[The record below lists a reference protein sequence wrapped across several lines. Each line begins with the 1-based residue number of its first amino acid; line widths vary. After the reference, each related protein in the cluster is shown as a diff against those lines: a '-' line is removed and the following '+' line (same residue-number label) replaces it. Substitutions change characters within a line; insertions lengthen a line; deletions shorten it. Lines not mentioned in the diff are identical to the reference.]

1 MGGLHYIS
9 ASTPPA
15 PTDLSACDCI
25 QPNQHVA
32 WPNRALPKA
41 TGRSS
46 SLAVAAAGLA
56 AICKYYVNEVYTMK
70 LHVYGGLTFTLK
82 PLQLFKCVLHP

>member
-9 ASTPPA
+9 ALTPSA

-32 WPNRALPKA
+32 WPNRALPK
-41 TGRSS
+41 RP
-46 SLAVAAAGLA
+46 
-56 AICKYYVNEVYTMK
+56 
-70 LHVYGGLTFTLK
+70 GGHHRWQW
-82 PLQLFKCVLHP
+82 QLPVLPRYANIMLMRFIL